1 MIKESLLVSLL
12 TLLDDSDQSVKVA
25 AWDKLLELGDTAA
38 EEMEQLLPELSANF
52 DKGYLDSLLL
62 ELKLEIVLRRLKN
75 YLDNPDPLLLDG
87 LLLVSNA
94 LDLNLDK
101 VKYLTIVQD
110 IADEILLEISDNR
123 TAIENM
129 EIFNYIFFRRI
140 GFKHEDDTV
149 TIKENALITKVLES
163 KKGNIFTIPI
173 CYFILARQSGLPVYP
188 VIAGKSFTPAYLNSD
203 DKPIFYINIYKNG
216 IIFSRELTEPENP
229 SRVGVDK
236 ALVSIYADHLNYL
249 FKSINDKESSDIMER
264 VLECFGNLRYIN

>member
-1 MIKESLLVSLL
+1 MIRESLLVSLI
-12 TLLDDSDQSVKVA
+12 TLLDDSDQSVRVA
-25 AWDKLLELGDTAA
+25 AWNKLQELGEFAI
-38 EEMEQLLPELSANF
+38 EEIEQLLPDLGQKYQN
-52 DKGYLDSLLL
+52 GYLESLLN
-62 ELKLEIVLRRLKN
+62 ELKIEIVLKRLES

-94 LDLNLDK
+94 LEPDLDK
-101 VKYLTIVQD
+101 IKYLSIVQD

-140 GFKHEDDTV
+140 GFQHEDDTV
-149 TIKENALITKVLES
+149 TVKENALITKVLES
-163 KKGNIFTIPI
+163 KKGNIFTIPM

-188 VIAGKSFTPAYLNSD
+188 VIAGKSFTPAYLNSED
-203 DKPIFYINIYKNG
+203 MPVFYINIYKNG
-216 IIFSRELTEPENP
+216 IIFSKDLTERERPT
-229 SRVGVDK
+229 RVGVDK

-249 FKSINDKESSDIMER
+249 FKSVNDKESSSIMER

>member
-1 MIKESLLVSLL
+1 MIRESLLVSLI
-12 TLLDDSDQSVKVA
+12 TLLDDSDQSVRVA
-25 AWDKLLELGDTAA
+25 AWNKLQELGEFAI
-38 EEMEQLLPELSANF
+38 EEIEQLLPDLGQKYQN
-52 DKGYLDSLLL
+52 GYLESLLN
-62 ELKLEIVLRRLKN
+62 ELKIEIVLKRLKS

-94 LDLNLDK
+94 LEPDLDK
-101 VKYLTIVQD
+101 IKYLSIVQD

-140 GFKHEDDTV
+140 GFQHEDDTV
-149 TIKENALITKVLES
+149 TVKENALITKVLES
-163 KKGNIFTIPI
+163 KKGNIFTIPM

-188 VIAGKSFTPAYLNSD
+188 VIAGKSFTPAYLNSVD
-203 DKPIFYINIYKNG
+203 MPVFYINIYKNG
-216 IIFSRELTEPENP
+216 IIFSKDLTERERPT
-229 SRVGVDK
+229 RVGVDK

-249 FKSINDKESSDIMER
+249 FKSVNDKESSSIMER

>member
-101 VKYLTIVQD
+101 VKYL
-110 IADEILLEISDNR
+110 
-123 TAIENM
+123 
-129 EIFNYIFFRRI
+129 
-140 GFKHEDDTV
+140 
-149 TIKENALITKVLES
+149 
-163 KKGNIFTIPI
+163 
-173 CYFILARQSGLPVYP
+173 
-188 VIAGKSFTPAYLNSD
+188 
-203 DKPIFYINIYKNG
+203 
-216 IIFSRELTEPENP
+216 
-229 SRVGVDK
+229 
-236 ALVSIYADHLNYL
+236 
-249 FKSINDKESSDIMER
+249 
-264 VLECFGNLRYIN
+264 

>member
-1 MIKESLLVSLL
+1 MIRESLLVSLI
-12 TLLDDSDQSVKVA
+12 TLLDDSDQSVRVA
-25 AWDKLLELGDTAA
+25 AWNKLQELGEFAI
-38 EEMEQLLPELSANF
+38 EEIEQLLPDLGQKYQN
-52 DKGYLDSLLL
+52 GYLESLLN
-62 ELKLEIVLRRLKN
+62 ELKIEIVLKRLKS

-94 LDLNLDK
+94 LEPDLDK
-101 VKYLTIVQD
+101 IKYLSIVQD

-140 GFKHEDDTV
+140 GFQHEDDTV
-149 TIKENALITKVLES
+149 TVKENALITKVLES
-163 KKGNIFTIPI
+163 KKGNIFTIPM

-188 VIAGKSFTPAYLNSD
+188 VIAGKSFTPAYLNSED
-203 DKPIFYINIYKNG
+203 MPVFYINIYKNG
-216 IIFSRELTEPENP
+216 IIFSKDLTERERPT
-229 SRVGVDK
+229 RVGVDK

-249 FKSINDKESSDIMER
+249 FKSVNDKESSSIMER